1 MPRSMKDE
9 PDSGRSDKRAPR
21 IVMQYFRG
29 NTLVCELRTPEAPL
43 SVHIS
48 PGNGDG
54 NQDAGWRVEAHGKVV
69 DQDVVV
75 AASGTTRRDALTEVS
90 AQWGAQRP
98 ALGLFLVDW
107 EAVAVALS
115 AVRAIE

>member
-1 MPRSMKDE
+1 MKEE
-9 PDSGRSDKRAPR
+9 PNSSRSDKSAHR

-48 PGNGDG
+48 PGNDDGDR
-54 NQDAGWRVEAHGKVV
+54 DAGWRIEAHGKVI
-69 DQDVVV
+69 DKDIVV
-75 AASGTTRRDALTEVS
+75 AASGTTRRNALTEVS
-90 AQWGAQRP
+90 TRWSAQRP
-98 ALGLFLVDW
+98 ELGLFLVDW

-115 AVRAIE
+115 AVRAID